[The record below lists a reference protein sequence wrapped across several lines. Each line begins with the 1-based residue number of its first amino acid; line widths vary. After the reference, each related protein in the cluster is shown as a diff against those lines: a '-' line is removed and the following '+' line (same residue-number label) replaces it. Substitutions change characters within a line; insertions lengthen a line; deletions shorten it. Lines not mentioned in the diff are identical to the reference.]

1 MEFNLWTVAE
11 IASNVVDSAL
21 IILLASSVLK
31 LRLQSKWFYLASII
45 ILSIICTLANMY
57 CTSLSQMLV
66 VLWIFLFAFLLLFT
80 EGSLKLKL
88 IWSLLTQVIF
98 FGVDMLYTSIF
109 FRIMSDVPIEDRTGN
124 TFNDHRCADQ
134 EKSSFLQDI
143 LSALSA
149 SDHLSDPVFRFVIS
163 SLTALQYIQRIQ
175 RLYACQHITG
185 MPEQY
190 RVHCALSLSCR
201 PERDYPRKLTCHT
214 AS

>member
-31 LRLQSKWFYLASII
+31 LRLQSKWFYLASIT

-98 FGVDMLYTSIF
+98 FGVDSA
-109 FRIMSDVPIEDRTGN
+109 DVWCKVFAVVKIVFNHAQTAQNPI
-124 TFNDHRCADQ
+124 
-134 EKSSFLQDI
+134 L
-143 LSALSA
+143 
-149 SDHLSDPVFRFVIS
+149 
-163 SLTALQYIQRIQ
+163 
-175 RLYACQHITG
+175 LYAQI
-185 MPEQY
+185 PAVL
-190 RVHCALSLSCR
+190 RFLI
-201 PERDYPRKLTCHT
+201 
-214 AS
+214 